1 MLLTGEVKD
10 EYKGILRRS
19 RKQLLRRIDTDLVE
33 AYNTFAKAVNE
44 GRSEETVQDLA
55 DDLGDAYDDARRS
68 S

>member
-1 MLLTGEVKD
+1 LTGEVKD

-19 RKQLLRRIDTDLVE
+19 RKQLSRHIDSDLVE
-33 AYNTFAKAVNE
+33 AYNIFARAVNE
-44 GRSEETVQDLA
+44 GKPADTVQDLA